1 MENVIVVW
9 LFHDSSIN
17 VENEKI
23 KLCQI
28 VSLVKIFVDSNE
40 CITNIINIHI
50 EKVFLIV
57 LTIDLC
63 LHLIQRLEK
72 VEITY
77 ILTSSCLKKEK
88 HNDQILS
95 SNTFSDIDTRCK

>member
-23 KLCQI
+23 KLRQI

-40 CITNIINIHI
+40 CITYIINIHI

-63 LHLIQRLEK
+63 LHLIQNLEQ
-72 VEITY
+72 VEIIY

-88 HNDQILS
+88 
-95 SNTFSDIDTRCK
+95 